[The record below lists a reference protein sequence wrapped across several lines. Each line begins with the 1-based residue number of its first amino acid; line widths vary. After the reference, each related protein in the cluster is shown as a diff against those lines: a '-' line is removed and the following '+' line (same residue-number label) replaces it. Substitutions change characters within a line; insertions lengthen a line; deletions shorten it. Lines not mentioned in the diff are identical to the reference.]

1 MAGGPVN
8 LYFNFIQPFIQAAHL
23 SVALRDLGHSRG
35 MEDYH
40 RRLVFQYEDQMRSL
54 RQEVFNARRM
64 AVDEIM
70 RNRIQALRDE
80 DQTLRNEH
88 QTLINEEQTLRNEV
102 QALRGELD
110 RIQTPRDEPGTAPR
124 D

>member
-1 MAGGPVN
+1 MAGGLFN

-23 SVALRDLGHSRG
+23 SVALHSLGQSRA

-40 RRLVFQYEDQMRSL
+40 RRLIFQYGDQMRSL

-64 AVDEIM
+64 AVDEVM
-70 RNRIQALRDE
+70 KNRIQALRDE

-102 QALRGELD
+102 QALRAELD
-110 RIQTPRDEPGTAPR
+110 RVQAPRDEPGTAPR

>member
-1 MAGGPVN
+1 MA
-8 LYFNFIQPFIQAAHL
+8 LH
-23 SVALRDLGHSRG
+23 SLGQSRA

-40 RRLVFQYEDQMRSL
+40 RRLIFQYEDQMRSL

-70 RNRIQALRDE
+70 RNRIQALRNQD
-80 DQTLRNEH
+80 
-88 QTLINEEQTLRNEV
+88 QTLRNEV
-102 QALRGELD
+102 QALRGEL
-110 RIQTPRDEPGTAPR
+110 QAPRDEPGTAPR

>member
-1 MAGGPVN
+1 MA
-8 LYFNFIQPFIQAAHL
+8 LH
-23 SVALRDLGHSRG
+23 SLGQSRA

-40 RRLVFQYEDQMRSL
+40 RRLIFQYEDQMRSL

-80 DQTLRNEH
+80 DQTLRNE
-88 QTLINEEQTLRNEV
+88 V
-102 QALRGELD
+102 QALRAELD
-110 RIQTPRDEPGTAPR
+110 RVQAPRDEPGTAPR

>member
-1 MAGGPVN
+1 MAGGLFN
-8 LYFNFIQPFIQAAHL
+8 LYFNFIQSFIQAAHL

-70 RNRIQALRDE
+70 KNRIQALRNE
-80 DQTLRNEH
+80 D
-88 QTLINEEQTLRNEV
+88 QTLRNEV

-110 RIQTPRDEPGTAPR
+110 RIQTPRDESGTAPR